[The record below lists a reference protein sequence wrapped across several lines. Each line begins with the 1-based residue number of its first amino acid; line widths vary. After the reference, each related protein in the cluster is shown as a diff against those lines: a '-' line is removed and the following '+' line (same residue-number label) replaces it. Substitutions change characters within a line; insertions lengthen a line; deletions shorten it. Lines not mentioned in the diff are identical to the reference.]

1 MSYLTTKQK
10 VSRFAEVVS
19 LMPEAGEF
27 VVLFDQGEIHNLA
40 GERIASFGITLFDR
54 CHPAEETIHA
64 DFDSAL
70 EEIDPSP
77 SLIEPAQNCIPEKH

>member
-1 MSYLTTKQK
+1 MSFLTTKQN
-10 VSRFAEVVS
+10 VVRFAEVVS
-19 LMPEAGEF
+19 LMPESGEF

-40 GERIASFGITLFDR
+40 GERIASFGITLFDKVEPVR
-54 CHPAEETIHA
+54 QFS

-77 SLIEPAQNCIPEKH
+77 IRSTDNLNYIIEKH